1 MTGKQSKDLP
11 VQPAVC
17 SPAPEPAYPAWRGVG
32 GALVPVFCVH
42 VLAIALIVLWPGA
55 PLQPPQ
61 ALPIATVAVELVSMP
76 LAAPVTAPTPAPVLP
91 SPPRKAPAP
100 RPEPAPAPPVRKVE
114 TPVAAP
120 VAAPSPTPAAPA
132 AAVEAV
138 PPANTAG
145 HAAPTANPVAQAAPA
160 PAAPAAN
167 VADWSPPR
175 PASAV
180 GYANTPPRY
189 PAASR
194 RLGEQGRVLLAVL
207 IDVDGR
213 VQDASVRQSS
223 GYSRLDRA
231 ALEAVRGWR
240 FEPARRAGKPQA
252 VWHEQPVVFDL
263 KD

>member
-1 MTGKQSKDLP
+1 M
-11 VQPAVC
+11 QPAVC
-17 SPAPEPAYPAWRGVG
+17 SPAPEPADPAWRGVG
-32 GALVPVFCVH
+32 GALVPVFCIH

-55 PLQPPQ
+55 PVQPPQ
-61 ALPIATVAVELVSMP
+61 ALPVATVAVELVSMP
-76 LAAPVTAPTPAPVLP
+76 LAAPVAAPAPVP
-91 SPPRKAPAP
+91 PPRQVPAP
-100 RPEPAPAPPVRKVE
+100 RPEPTPAPQPVRKVE

-120 VAAPSPTPAAPA
+120 AAAPSPIPAAPA
-132 AAVEAV
+132 AAVEAA

-145 HAAPTANPVAQAAPA
+145 HASPTASPVAQAAPA

-167 VADWSPPR
+167 DADWSPPR
-175 PASAV
+175 PASAA

-194 RLGEQGRVLLAVL
+194 RLGEQGRVLLALL
-207 IDVDGR
+207 IDIDGR
-213 VQDASVRQSS
+213 VQEASVRQSS

-231 ALEAVRGWR
+231 ALDAVRSWR

-252 VWHEQPVVFDL
+252 AWHEQPVVFDL